1 MDFSKISAKK
11 IEQPP
16 IDPIEIFHKAKI
28 SDPNINDL
36 WLAQGDALREWHG
49 ARNESDIG
57 VVLNTGA
64 GKTLVGLL
72 IAQSLVNETRAQVL
86 YACSSIQLVEQT
98 AEKAIGYG
106 FNVSTYFGGNFSN
119 DLFNQGKAPCI
130 TTYQALFNGRSR
142 FFRDDISAVI
152 FDDAHA
158 AEHLLRDHF
167 SLQLSKANFPAQ
179 HSEIIELF
187 RGFYR
192 DIGKSASYDELSDPA
207 AGRLV
212 FIPPFVLHG
221 QIHELQRILAEAK
234 LGEPAATTSFAWSH
248 LKDHI
253 DICSLLISPTSI
265 TITPP
270 VVPVQTLPYFQ
281 AITRR
286 IYLSATLGASDAF
299 ARTFGKTPDLVVAP
313 ATTAGE
319 CERMILMPSRLA
331 SCKDDVEVSKQIL
344 SDRKVLIMVPTY
356 SRAAKWAGFAEP
368 PDREHVTEAVNKF
381 KADTSSVKLLLAAR
395 YDGVDLPGDTCRIMV
410 IDDLPMGVG
419 PLERYLWEQ
428 LSLANTLRTS
438 IASRIVQSF
447 GRISRGMSDHGV
459 VILTGDKLVQWM
471 LVPRNASILPPF
483 LQKQITLGYQVSEQA
498 DSKEDLS
505 AAIEQML
512 NREVGWCS
520 AYEDFMS
527 NAEAEKYSDETH
539 TLTKLASNEAKYALH
554 MWNRDYGDAV
564 KSLRDTLDDAFNV
577 SASTGAWHSLWLGYA
592 YQLLGDNAT
601 AEELYRRAH
610 SAQRNIPP
618 LPHAYAAK
626 AAEEYS
632 DQVREVEQL
641 FTKRSDSTLGTP
653 KIMDTGL
660 AHLDGSGTTGQTE
673 ESLRVLGELLGMT
686 STRPDKEFGTGP
698 DVLWHIEGMPA
709 LCIEVKTNKEPDSN
723 YQKKEVG
730 QLSDHVQWVKDQ
742 TSAAD
747 IIPIFVGPLKSATAT
762 ANPPNDFLVMG
773 LDQFLHLS
781 ERLVAALNDIAGAAL
796 PLTLRTT
803 IDEKFR
809 ERGLIWPVCLN
820 SLESHLLNSLK

>member
-11 IEQPP
+11 REQPP

-36 WLAQGDALREWHG
+36 WLAQGDALREWH
-49 ARNESDIG
+49 ASRDEADIG

-98 AEKAIGYG
+98 AEKAAGYG
-106 FNVSTYFGGNFSN
+106 LSVSTYFGGNFSN
-119 DLFNQGKAPCI
+119 DLFHQGKAPCI

-142 FFRDDISAVI
+142 FFREDISAVI

-167 SLQLSKANFPAQ
+167 SLQIAKGVFPAQ
-179 HSEIIELF
+179 YSEIIELF
-187 RGFYR
+187 RGYHR
-192 DIGKSASYDELSDPA
+192 DIGKGPSYDELSDA
-207 AGRLV
+207 ASGKL
-212 FIPPFVLHG
+212 FLIPPFILQT
-221 QIHELQRILAEAK
+221 QIHELLRILGEAR
-234 LGEPAATTSFAWSH
+234 LSEATATTFAWAH

-253 DICSLLISPTSI
+253 DICSVLISPTAV

-270 VVPVQTLPYFQ
+270 VVPVQMLPYFQ
-281 AITRR
+281 GKTRR
-286 IYLSATLGASDAF
+286 VYLSATLGASDTF
-299 ARTFGKTPDLVVAP
+299 TRTFGSTLDRIVAP

-331 SCKDDVEVSKQIL
+331 SCEDDIELTKQLL
-344 SDRKVLIMVPTY
+344 SDRKALIMVPTY
-356 SRAAKWAGFAEP
+356 ARASKWAGFADP
-368 PDREHVTEAVNKF
+368 PAREHVTEAVNDF
-381 KADTSSVKLLLAAR
+381 KVDTPPAKLLLAAR

-419 PLERYLWEQ
+419 PLERYLWEH
-428 LSLANTLRTS
+428 LNLANTLRTS
-438 IASRIVQSF
+438 IASRIIQSF

-459 VILTGDKLVQWM
+459 VILTGEKLVQWI

-483 LQKQITLGYQVSEQA
+483 LQKQIALGYQVSEQA
-498 DSKEDLS
+498 TSETDYL
-505 AAIEQML
+505 AAIDQML
-512 NREVGWCS
+512 NREDGWCN

-527 NAEAEKYSDETH
+527 NAEAEEYADDAS
-539 TLTKLASNEAKYALH
+539 TLTKLASNEAKYAVH
-554 MWNRDYGDAV
+554 MWNREYEDAI
-564 KSLRDTLDDAFNV
+564 KSLRDTLDDAFKI

-592 YQLLGDNAT
+592 YSLFGDSAT

-610 SAQRNIPP
+610 TAQRNIPSFP
-618 LPHAYAAK
+618 YTVAAS
-626 AAEEYS
+626 AGETYS
-632 DQVREVEQL
+632 DQVIEVEQL
-641 FTKRSDSTLGTP
+641 FSKRSDSSLGTP

-673 ESLRVLGELLGMT
+673 ESLRVLGELLGMN

-698 DVLWHIEGMPA
+698 DVLWRIEGGPA
-709 LCIEVKTNKEPDSN
+709 LCIEVKTNKEATSN

-742 TSAAD
+742 TEATG
-747 IIPIFVGPLKSATAT
+747 IIPIFVGPLNAASST
-762 ANPPNDFLVMG
+762 ANPPNEFLVIS
-773 LDQFLHLS
+773 LDEFRRLG
-781 ERLVAALNDIAGAAL
+781 ERLVAALSDIAAAAL
-796 PLTLRTT
+796 PLTLRPT
-803 IDEKFR
+803 IEEKFR
-809 ERGLIWPVCLN
+809 ERRFIWPDCLET
-820 SLESHLLNSLK
+820 LDSHVLNSLK